1 MEAQR
6 VKREEDR
13 IKRLE
18 DAEVSYFHRQNLW
31 EPSISSWI
39 TSIRAIRFYKSEK
52 ILITVILTLLFSN

>member
-18 DAEVSYFHRQNLW
+18 DAEVSYFHWQKLMGT
-31 EPSISSWI
+31 IYI
-39 TSIRAIRFYKSEK
+39 
-52 ILITVILTLLFSN
+52 

>member
-18 DAEVSYFHRQNLW
+18 DAEVSKA
-31 EPSISSWI
+31 I
-39 TSIRAIRFYKSEK
+39 TSQ
-52 ILITVILTLLFSN
+52 LIVDITK